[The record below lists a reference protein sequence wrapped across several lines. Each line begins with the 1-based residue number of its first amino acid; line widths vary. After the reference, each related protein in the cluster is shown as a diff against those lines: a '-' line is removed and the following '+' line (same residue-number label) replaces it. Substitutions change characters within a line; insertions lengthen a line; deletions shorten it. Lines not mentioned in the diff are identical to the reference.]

1 MEVWLFIKGFA
12 LGFCVAV
19 PVGPIGLMCVQRAL
33 LYGRTAGFVTGMGA
47 AAADGLYG
55 LIAGM
60 GMASVTQLL
69 QSSEKWLQLIGGI
82 FLVLIGYKMARAP
95 IPILIACENHKTKYK
110 SKRRLFSES
119 FLLTLTNPMTILGF
133 LAVFAGFG
141 LPANNGPLA
150 VAIIVAG
157 VLVGSAC
164 WWLFLSTLA
173 AFYREKL
180 KPHFLAKFNLVAGL
194 LVAIF
199 GLAAFYK
206 SYTSSFH

>member
-1 MEVWLFIKGFA
+1 MEFWLFLKGFA

-33 LYGRTAGFVTGMGA
+33 LFGRTAGFVTGMGA
-47 AAADGLYG
+47 AAADGMYG

-60 GMASVTQLL
+60 GLASVTQFL
-69 QSSEKWLQLIGGI
+69 QSGEKWLQIIGGV

-95 IPILIACENHKTKYK
+95 VPQLISCPTQLPKRK

-141 LPANNGPLA
+141 LPANSGPMA
-150 VAIIVAG
+150 VATIVAG

-180 KPHFLAKFNLVAGL
+180 KPSFLARFNLVAGL
-194 LVAIF
+194 LVAVF
-199 GLAAFYK
+199 GIAAFIK
-206 SYTSSFH
+206 SYRAGW